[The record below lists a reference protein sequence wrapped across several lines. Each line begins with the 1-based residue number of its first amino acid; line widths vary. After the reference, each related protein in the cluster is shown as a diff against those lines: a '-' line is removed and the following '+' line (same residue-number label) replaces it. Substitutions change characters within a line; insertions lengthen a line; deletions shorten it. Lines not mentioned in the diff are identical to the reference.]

1 MPPQLPWSF
10 VNLQLTLWILLR
22 YCQVC
27 KPLRC
32 SLRSASLPPRRP
44 PRSAFTEDSAQFAL
58 PFCAE
63 PMLAGDPNRTPS
75 EPSRSKAVSGKEL
88 DSVRPQPERSS
99 PIGDFS
105 GRGRR
110 NRTPGSA
117 TVDAV
122 APEAKVLVS
131 RKAAAAMLSISI
143 RGVDY
148 MIAAKRLSTRRIAN
162 RVLIPVDEIR
172 RFARSDHP
180 ERMAG

>member
-1 MPPQLPWSF
+1 
-10 VNLQLTLWILLR
+10 
-22 YCQVC
+22 
-27 KPLRC
+27 
-32 SLRSASLPPRRP
+32 
-44 PRSAFTEDSAQFAL
+44 
-58 PFCAE
+58 
-63 PMLAGDPNRTPS
+63 
-75 EPSRSKAVSGKEL
+75 
-88 DSVRPQPERSS
+88 
-99 PIGDFS
+99 
-105 GRGRR
+105 
-110 NRTPGSA
+110 
-117 TVDAV
+117 VDAV

>member
-1 MPPQLPWSF
+1 M
-10 VNLQLTLWILLR
+10 R

-27 KPLRC
+27 KPPRC
-32 SLRSASLPPRRP
+32 SLRPVSLPPRRP
-44 PRSAFTEDSAQFAL
+44 PRSILTSDFAQFAL
-58 PFCAE
+58 PFS
-63 PMLAGDPNRTPS
+63 PDSVLTSDQNRVPA
-75 EPSRSKAVSGKEL
+75 EPSRSGTHSPKKTRSAGA
-88 DSVRPQPERSS
+88 RPEPQSAARD
-99 PIGDFS
+99 IG
-105 GRGRR
+105 GRR
-110 NRTPGSA
+110 RRNETAGSA
-117 TVDAV
+117 TADAIT
-122 APEAKVLVS
+122 PDAKVLVS